1 VEIIISNRYPSILT
15 TLLFGKMGENIELD
29 IPEFVSFII
38 KRLKDAGHQAFIV
51 GGAVRDAYLNR
62 PTFDWDVAT
71 SAIPQKITEV
81 FNDTRHFSLKHGTV
95 TLVDSGNH
103 FEVTPFRG
111 KKQSLDEDLS
121 LRDFT
126 IDAMAFDPETGRI
139 IDPFCGMV
147 DISRKLITAVG
158 NPGSRFQEDPLR
170 LLRAVRLSTELK
182 FRIEKQTLKRLAF
195 QAHLLHSVAPE
206 RIREELIKILVS
218 PKPSTGF
225 NLMVNTGLL
234 RQFLPELLE
243 GYLKRQNAY
252 HRYTIFR
259 HIMETV
265 DCVEPDP
272 VLRLT
277 ALLHDIAK
285 PRVRK
290 KIDGVWRFYNH
301 EKESA
306 VLAAKILD
314 QLKFSKDMIRKV
326 TSLIRHHMIA
336 YNSGWSDTAV
346 RRLIRRVGPE
356 DISDLIVFRRAD
368 IIAHGI
374 NNQDLDLL
382 KELEQRIEEQL
393 IGHVATNTRDLAIDG
408 HEIMKILE
416 MPSGPA
422 VGRILADLME
432 KITDHPELNTREK
445 LLGLLEEIKM
455 E

>member
-1 VEIIISNRYPSILT
+1 MEIIISNRYPSILT
-15 TLLFGKMGENIELD
+15 TLLFGKMGENIKLD
-29 IPEFVSFII
+29 IPEFVSFIL

-51 GGAVRDAYLNR
+51 GGAVRDACLNR

-71 SAIPQKITEV
+71 SAIPQEITEV

-126 IDAMAFDPETGRI
+126 IDAMAFDPETGLI
-139 IDPFCGMV
+139 IDPFGGVV

-182 FRIEKQTLKRLAF
+182 FRIEKQTLKSLAF

-206 RIREELIKILVS
+206 RIREELIKILMS

-290 KIDGVWRFYNH
+290 KIAGVWRFYNH
-301 EKESA
+301 EQESA

-336 YNSGWSDTAV
+336 YDSGWSDAAV

-356 DISDLIVFRRAD
+356 DISDLIVFLRAD

-374 NNQDLDLL
+374 NNQDLNLL
-382 KELEQRIEEQL
+382 KELEQRIEDQVE
-393 IGHVATNTRDLAIDG
+393 GHVATNTRDIAIDG
-408 HEIMKILE
+408 HEIIKILE
-416 MPSGPA
+416 IPSGPA
-422 VGRILADLME
+422 VGKILADLME

-445 LLGLLEEIKM
+445 LRGLLEEIKR